1 MPAFE
6 KPYPPNPITYSHY
19 NTLVDALEARFGSGA
34 AGFISDRTKI
44 VNSRGNIWDKAA
56 GNIQSAIEDI
66 LADTGGAVWLPKG
79 KITETQP
86 WTIDEVYPVH
96 VYGAGMCYHD
106 LDYGTMIKF
115 NVGSGVHCIDIGK
128 TGDTMHF
135 GGLYDM
141 TLFMGAGDRDV
152 VHLDRVS
159 DWHMERVYMNQPKR
173 HGLHVES
180 TGDCWN
186 LWVKDCLIE
195 NAAQV
200 GIRLEGGAGAGVI
213 LKSYFLNNYFYA
225 NGIDIEAGALDGTSG
240 KVRLCQ
246 FHNNQHFNTDGV
258 GMKLYRLVEQ
268 ILVMGAIFYAT
279 GGDAIDIDDDGA
291 GNKCSRLNFGPLQI
305 DGQGTTPNG
314 VDLGGYTDHVVIDNY
329 QIWGVTGTAVNQ
341 GVNVTNITK
350 GDGYES

>member
-1 MPAFE
+1 MSFP
-6 KPYPPNPITYSHY
+6 KPYPPTPIDFEDW
-19 NTLVDALEARFGSGA
+19 NKLIDALEERFGAGTT
-34 AGFISDRTKI
+34 GFIGDRTKI
-44 VNSRGNIWDKAA
+44 VNSRGNIWDRAA
-56 GNIQSAIEDI
+56 GNVQQAIDDV

-106 LDYGTMIKF
+106 LDYGTMIRF
-115 NVGSGVHCIDIGK
+115 NLGSGVHCIDIGK
-128 TGDTMHF
+128 TGDTVHF

-141 TLFMGAGDRDV
+141 TLFPGSGDRDV

-180 TGDCWN
+180 TGDSWN

-200 GIRLEGGAGAGVI
+200 GIRLEGGVGAGVI
-213 LKSYFLNNYFYA
+213 LKSYFLNNYFYS
-225 NGIDIEAGALDGTSG
+225 NGIDVEAGALDGTSG

-246 FHNNQHFNTDGV
+246 FHN
-258 GMKLYRLVEQ
+258 
-268 ILVMGAIFYAT
+268 MGAIFYAT
-279 GGDAIDIDDDGA
+279 GGDAIDVGDDGA
-291 GNKCSRLNFGPLQI
+291 ANKCSRLCFGPLLI
-305 DGQGTTPNG
+305 DGQSTTPNG
-314 VDLGGYTDHVVIDNY
+314 IDLGGYTDHVVIDNF

-341 GVNVTNITK
+341 GVNTTNITK